1 MVSIVKR
8 KKGNEAYYYLYHD
21 KRNGKRVQKE
31 IYLGKQ
37 IPKNIDEIKQ
47 EFLIN
52 IYKEDWIP
60 QLEKIKKNH
69 SKEKK
74 TIPFDA
80 LKKQIQQFSVK
91 FTYNTQRIEGSTLTL
106 KETFLLLEDG
116 ITPPDRSIND
126 TKEAEA
132 HQKLFFEILEDKT
145 DISKDKTLT
154 WHDKLLNQTKPT
166 IAGKLREHDV
176 RIGGSKFTPPKHRAV
191 PLLVK
196 GFFEWYNRTK
206 SILNPVILAALVH
219 LKFVIIHPFADGNGR
234 ISRLMMN
241 FVLHK
246 FEYPMLD
253 IDYKDRRSYYNAL
266 ERAQTK
272 NDDFIFLNWFIKRYL
287 KAHKKYYNNA
297 S

>member
-166 IAGKLREHDV
+166 IAG
-176 RIGGSKFTPPKHRAV
+176 
-191 PLLVK
+191 
-196 GFFEWYNRTK
+196 
-206 SILNPVILAALVH
+206 
-219 LKFVIIHPFADGNGR
+219 
-234 ISRLMMN
+234 
-241 FVLHK
+241 
-246 FEYPMLD
+246 
-253 IDYKDRRSYYNAL
+253 
-266 ERAQTK
+266 
-272 NDDFIFLNWFIKRYL
+272 
-287 KAHKKYYNNA
+287 
-297 S
+297 